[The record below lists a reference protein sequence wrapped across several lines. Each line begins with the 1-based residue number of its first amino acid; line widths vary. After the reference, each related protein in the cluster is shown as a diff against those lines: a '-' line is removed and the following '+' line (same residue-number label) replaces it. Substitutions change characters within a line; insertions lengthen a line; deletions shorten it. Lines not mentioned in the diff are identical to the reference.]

1 VPDVPYGEVR
11 LLAGPVNER
20 LLHVRP
26 GARDAYRDGSVQ
38 ALAALGCRHGWWRQG
53 RHATRDIRLTR
64 LLGSVDQW
72 LHA

>member
-26 GARDAYRDGSVQ
+26 SAGMLTVTVPSMHWRHSVAVTDGGGR
-38 ALAALGCRHGWWRQG
+38 ADM
-53 RHATRDIRLTR
+53 RHAI
-64 LLGSVDQW
+64 S
-72 LHA
+72 A